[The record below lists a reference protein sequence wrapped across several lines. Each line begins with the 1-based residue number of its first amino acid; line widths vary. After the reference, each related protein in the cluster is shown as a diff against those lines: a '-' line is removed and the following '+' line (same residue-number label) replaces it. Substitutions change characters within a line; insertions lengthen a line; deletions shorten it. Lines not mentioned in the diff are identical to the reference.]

1 MEENFHLRFF
11 TLGENKTF
19 REERFFSPRSHSC
32 LLVKPPTPSPT
43 FGPKTKIMIQVLFRV
58 IPSPEFMK
66 AGRHLHTQAS
76 VWKDSRV
83 WRRNYKSLRPTWWV
97 GDGTSCLAWDW
108 GGVWDMLQ
116 TRRVPG
122 KSGWVGHP
130 SSLPTDADI
139 YSPSLSILTW
149 KPSTVGHLQHSHLVN
164 SIAGTLGCNYLS
176 TFCPVGSHWMR
187 EWICRQLPTV
197 IQIRVS
203 PPRI

>member
-66 AGRHLHTQAS
+66 AGPHLHTQAS

-97 GDGTSCLAWDW
+97 GDGTSCLARDW
-108 GGVWDMLQ
+108 GGVWDMGSK
-116 TRRVPG
+116 PG
-122 KSGWVGHP
+122 GSRANQGGLVTQAHCQLMLTFILHP
-130 SSLPTDADI
+130 S
-139 YSPSLSILTW
+139 
-149 KPSTVGHLQHSHLVN
+149 V
-164 SIAGTLGCNYLS
+164 
-176 TFCPVGSHWMR
+176 F
-187 EWICRQLPTV
+187 
-197 IQIRVS
+197 
-203 PPRI
+203 